1 VTNQTSTTEKALIQQ
16 WMDQQVKRIHNDDDL
31 IVVITGDERTG
42 KSTLAFLMAS
52 YMDPLFDP
60 SVQTTFS
67 GGDFSRV
74 GSKLGKYR
82 AVVLDEAIHG
92 GFSRD
97 APTEANKKLAKFL
110 TVCGERNLIGI
121 ICWPKLR
128 WLDPILKEHRCKW
141 NLHVEHRYRDHAV
154 ASLRLLRDGERVFD
168 PPFEVFK
175 FPFPRAHGSKWRAYK
190 AAKSAFVTEVGRGQ
204 DVKNTVR
211 ASVLQNIRDRI
222 RGRVRQVMGRPTR

>member
-1 VTNQTSTTEKALIQQ
+1 
-16 WMDQQVKRIHNDDDL
+16 MDQQLKRIRNDDDL
-31 IVVITGDERTG
+31 IIVITGDERKG

-52 YMDPLFDP
+52 YMDPGFDP
-60 SVQTTFS
+60 ADQMTFS
-67 GGDFSRV
+67 GDDFSRV
-74 GSKLGKYR
+74 GSRLGKYR
-82 AVVLDEAIHG
+82 AVVLDEAIRG

-110 TVCGERNLIGI
+110 TVCGERNLIGV

-154 ASLRLLRDGERVFD
+154 ASLRLLRDDERVFD

-175 FPFPRAHGSKWRAYK
+175 FPFPRASGPRWEAYK
-190 AAKSAFVTEVGRGQ
+190 AAKSQFVMEVGRGQ
-204 DVKNTVR
+204 DVRNTVR
-211 ASVLQNIRDRI
+211 SAVLQNIRDRI
-222 RGRVRQVMGRPTR
+222 RGKIRQVMARRVTMAR